1 MMGAVLNIKATTKVY
16 GIFGH
21 PVNHSLSPEMHNAA
35 FQALRLDCVYLAFD
49 IHPKDIESA
58 ARAIRSM
65 GISGINVTIPHK
77 ESITFFLDEIS
88 PEASLTGAVNTV
100 KNLDGKLTGYNT
112 DVCGFL
118 RAIKEDLG
126 FHPKGL
132 SAAVVGAG
140 GAARAVLS
148 SLCMNEAHQIY
159 VINRTL
165 DKAKRL
171 ASEFKKGFKDTMV
184 QAVSLDDKDEIKGIL
199 SRSSLL
205 VNATSAGMK
214 GAPSMELPLE
224 SLPKDAVVYDL
235 VYDPRETGLI
245 KTSRELG
252 LKASGGMSMLLYQGA
267 ESFEIWTGKEAPI
280 GVMKKALDSTTPT

>member
-1 MMGAVLNIKATTKVY
+1 
-16 GIFGH
+16 
-21 PVNHSLSPEMHNAA
+21 MHNAA

-49 IHPKDIESA
+49 IHPKDIEIA

-65 GISGINVTIPHK
+65 GISGVNVTIPHK
-77 ESITFFLDEIS
+77 ESIIFFLDEIS

-100 KNLDGKLTGYNT
+100 KNVDGKLTGYNT
-112 DVCGFL
+112 DVGGFL

-148 SLCMNEAHQIY
+148 SLCMNEACQIY

-171 ASEFKKGFKDTMV
+171 TSEFKKSFKDSV
-184 QAVSLDDKDEIKGIL
+184 LHASSLDDKDEIKDIL
-199 SRSSLL
+199 SRSNLL

-214 GAPSMELPLE
+214 GTPSIELPLE
-224 SLPKDAVVYDL
+224 SLPKDAVIYDL
-235 VYDPRETGLI
+235 VYDPRETNLM
-245 KTSRELG
+245 KAAKQLG
-252 LKASGGMSMLLYQGA
+252 FKASGGLSMLLYQGA
-267 ESFEIWTGKEAPI
+267 ESFEIWTGRDAPV
-280 GVMKKALDSTTPT
+280 GVMKKAIDTITST